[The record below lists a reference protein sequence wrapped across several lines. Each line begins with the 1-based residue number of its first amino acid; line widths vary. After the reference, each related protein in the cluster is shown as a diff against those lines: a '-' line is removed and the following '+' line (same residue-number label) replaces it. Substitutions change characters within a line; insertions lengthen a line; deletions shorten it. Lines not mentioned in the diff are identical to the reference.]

1 MAQRRQYSRAKKQA
15 PVGQVDVFG
24 VVHGLDKLVDKPTI
38 IEDNGLKVIHLLIRE
53 EEKDT
58 PGYIDEALKLAR
70 QMLPEA
76 VSKSKP
82 PWMDAAWQAK
92 RRKRQAGYETG

>member
-1 MAQRRQYSRAKKQA
+1 MVQKRQSSRKVKDA

-24 VVHGLDKLVDKPTI
+24 VIHGLDKLVDKPTI
-38 IEDNGLKVIHLLIRE
+38 IEDQGLKVIHLLIRE
-53 EEKDT
+53 EEKNT
-58 PGYIDEALKLAR
+58 PGYIEEALKLAR

-82 PWMDAAWQAK
+82 PWMNASWQAK
-92 RRKRQAGYETG
+92 RRKEKLG

>member
-1 MAQRRQYSRAKKQA
+1 MVQKRQAKPRKDA

-24 VVHGLDKLVDKPTI
+24 VIHGLDKLVDRPTV
-38 IEDNGLKVIHLLIRE
+38 IEDQGLKVIHLLVRE
-53 EEKDT
+53 EEKAT
-58 PGYIDEALKLAR
+58 PGYVEEALKLAR

-82 PWMDAAWQAK
+82 PWMNAAWQAK
-92 RRKRQAGYETG
+92 RRKNAAR

>member
-1 MAQRRQYSRAKKQA
+1 MAQARRSSRKEKDA

-24 VVHGLDKLVDKPTI
+24 IIHGLDKLVDKPTV
-38 IEDNGLKVIHLLIRE
+38 IEDNGLKVIHLLIKE
-53 EEKDT
+53 EEKET
-58 PGYIDEALKLAR
+58 PGYIEEALKLAR

-82 PWMDAAWQAK
+82 PWMNAEWQAK
-92 RRKRQAGYETG
+92 RRKRNATG